1 MGGFLNIFSDH
12 PEIAYGIIIVLVGVV
27 SYLFKRIINRM
38 DDDIKNLQNKM
49 NIEIGKLQED
59 VADIKENYM
68 DRFDNV
74 KNHITT
80 KHEEL
85 LDRFSDI
92 RVLVE
97 KQASICTL
105 IQEQKKK

>member
-1 MGGFLNIFSDH
+1 MEGFLNIFSDH
-12 PEIAYGIIIVLVGVV
+12 PEIAYGLILVLVAVV

-38 DDDIKNLQNKM
+38 DEDIKQLKT
-49 NIEIGKLQED
+49 E
-59 VADIKENYM
+59 VADIKDNYM
-68 DRFDNV
+68 DRFDGV
-74 KNHITT
+74 KQHISV

-85 LDRFSDI
+85 LDRISDI

-97 KQASICTL
+97 KQASICAL